1 MKVFTSLFP
10 ACRAVGHGLEMGTM
24 RLVNSVKGFMPRT
37 RASVAGAGAEL
48 EAGWVGWLYSIA
60 LVGTK

>member
-1 MKVFTSLFP
+1 M
-10 ACRAVGHGLEMGTM
+10 GHGLEMGTM

-48 EAGWVGWLYSIA
+48 EAGWVAGYIA
-60 LVGTK
+60 LVSTK